1 MVAYLFDEQYEKQTI
16 SKMQTN
22 FRGGIWIGD
31 KETEYALEGKL
42 PSKTGLHC
50 NRGISNDQFKS
61 EGFSVWS
68 RRLALGPNPKI
79 PHFGN

>member
-1 MVAYLFDEQYEKQTI
+1 MVAYLFDEQYEKQII

-22 FRGGIWIGD
+22 FRGGIWIRD

-50 NRGISNDQFKS
+50 NRGIFGMVSTR
-61 EGFSVWS
+61 SVGS
-68 RRLALGPNPKI
+68 KLENPSLWKLKV
-79 PHFGN
+79 PC